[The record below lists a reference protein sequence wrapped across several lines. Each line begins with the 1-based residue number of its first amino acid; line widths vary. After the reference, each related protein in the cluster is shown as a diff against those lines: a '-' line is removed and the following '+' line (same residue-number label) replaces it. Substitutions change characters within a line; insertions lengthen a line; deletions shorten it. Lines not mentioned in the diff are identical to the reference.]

1 MMSEAMKLIVDGY
14 LSLKNRSA
22 LEDLQAHR
30 QRLRNQLRDQPNL
43 AQLAVVDRTIEE
55 FGKELEVIEAALASF

>member
-1 MMSEAMKLIVDGY
+1 MSDAMKLIVNGY
-14 LSLKNRSA
+14 LSLKNRDA
-22 LEDLQAHR
+22 LEDLRAHR
-30 QRLRNQLRDQPNL
+30 QRLRTQLQTHPNL

>member
-1 MMSEAMKLIVDGY
+1 MSEAMKLIVDGY

-55 FGKELEVIEAALASF
+55 FGKEQEVIEAALASF

>member
-1 MMSEAMKLIVDGY
+1 MSEAMKLIVDGY

-55 FGKELEVIEAALASF
+55 FGKELEAIEAALASF

>member
-1 MMSEAMKLIVDGY
+1 MSEAMKLIVDGY

-22 LEDLQAHR
+22 LQDLQAHR
-30 QRLRNQLRDQPNL
+30 QRLRNQLRDQPNP

-55 FGKELEVIEAALASF
+55 LGKELDVIEAGLASF

>member
-1 MMSEAMKLIVDGY
+1 MSEAMKLIVDGY

>member
-1 MMSEAMKLIVDGY
+1 MKLIVNGY
-14 LSLKNRSA
+14 LSLKNRTA
-22 LEDLQAHR
+22 LEDLRAHC
-30 QRLRNQLRDQPNL
+30 QRLRTQLQTHPNL

>member
-1 MMSEAMKLIVDGY
+1 VEH
-14 LSLKNRSA
+14 R
-22 LEDLQAHR
+22 DLLTRTLGTAS
-30 QRLRNQLRDQPNL
+30 L